1 MGRLNKPAIEGYKYR
16 SPGQTNAK
24 DKMPNFREDVVA
36 SQKADVDRI
45 KRSMDTA
52 ETRPQN
58 LKQVQGMGD
67 RAISRTL
74 GRAGAVGAALMGGYD
89 LGRAID
95 EKTGIGKK
103 MVDKVMGPA
112 KVEGDRVELS
122 EDSKKRIAR
131 GDLDKKEAK
140 DKDDGAGSK
149 VKAKERKPN
158 PCASGLLREAYPES
172 SIRELVTDIPNTPES
187 EDTPELKRGG
197 KVKKYASGG
206 SVSASS
212 RGDGCAQR
220 GKTRG
225 MMR

>member
-36 SQKADVDRI
+36 SQKADIDRI

-58 LKQVQGMGD
+58 RKQVQEMGG
-67 RAISRTL
+67 RGISRTL
-74 GRAGAVGAALMGGYD
+74 GRAGAAGTALMGGYD

-140 DKDDGAGSK
+140 DKDKPKA
-149 VKAKERKPN
+149 KAKERK
-158 PCASGLLREAYPES
+158 EAYPES
-172 SIRELVTDIPNTPES
+172 SIRETVTDIPNTPEN
-187 EDTPELKRGG
+187 EDTPELRRGG

-206 SVSASS
+206 SVSASR

-225 MMR
+225 KMV

>member
-1 MGRLNKPAIEGYKYR
+1 MGRLNKPAIEGYEYR

-36 SQKADVDRI
+36 SQKADIDRI

-58 LKQVQGMGD
+58 RKQVQEMGG
-67 RAISRTL
+67 RGISRTL
-74 GRAGAVGAALMGGYD
+74 GRAGAVGTALMGGYD

-149 VKAKERKPN
+149 VKAKAKERK
-158 PCASGLLREAYPES
+158 EAYPES
-172 SIRELVTDIPNTPES
+172 SIRETVTDIPNTPES

-206 SVSASS
+206 SVSAST

>member
-1 MGRLNKPAIEGYKYR
+1 MGRLNKPAIEGYEYR

-24 DKMPNFREDVVA
+24 DRMPNFREDVVA
-36 SQKADVDRI
+36 SQKADIDRI
-45 KRSMDTA
+45 KRSMDTSA
-52 ETRPQN
+52 TRPQN
-58 LKQVQGMGD
+58 LKQVQEMGG
-67 RAISRTL
+67 RGISRTL
-74 GRAGAVGAALMGGYD
+74 GRAGAAGTALMGGYD

-140 DKDDGAGSK
+140 DKDEGAGSK
-149 VKAKERKPN
+149 AKAKATPYPKSDIRETSEDDTRSSYKDTEG
-158 PCASGLLREAYPES
+158 SGDRSEES
-172 SIRELVTDIPNTPES
+172 SM
-187 EDTPELKRGG
+187 KKGG
-197 KVKKYASGG
+197 KVKKFASGG
-206 SVSASS
+206 SVSASR

>member
-1 MGRLNKPAIEGYKYR
+1 MAFLGRLNKPVKPGYTYR
-16 SPGQTNAK
+16 SPQQTNAE
-24 DKMPNFREDVVA
+24 DLTPNLREDVVA

-45 KRSMDTA
+45 KRSLDTS
-52 ETRPQN
+52 ETLPQN
-58 LKQVQGMGD
+58 RKQRQEMGG
-67 RAISRTL
+67 RGISRTL
-74 GRAGAVGAALMGGYD
+74 GRAGAVGTALMGGYD

-103 MVDKVMGPA
+103 IVDKVMGPA

-149 VKAKERKPN
+149 AKATPYPKSNIRETSEDDTRSSYKDTE
-158 PCASGLLREAYPES
+158 ASGDRDEES
-172 SIRELVTDIPNTPES
+172 SM
-187 EDTPELKRGG
+187 KKGG
-197 KVKKYASGG
+197 KVKKFASGG
-206 SVSASS
+206 SVSASR

>member
-1 MGRLNKPAIEGYKYR
+1 MGRLNKPAIEGYEYR

-36 SQKADVDRI
+36 SQKADIDRI

-58 LKQVQGMGD
+58 RKQVQEMGG
-67 RAISRTL
+67 RGISRTL
-74 GRAGAVGAALMGGYD
+74 GRAGAAGTALMGGYD

-140 DKDDGAGSK
+140 DKPKA
-149 VKAKERKPN
+149 KAKERK
-158 PCASGLLREAYPES
+158 EAYPDS
-172 SIRELVTDIPNTPES
+172 DIRETVTDIPNTPEN
-187 EDTPELKRGG
+187 EDTPELRRGG
-197 KVKKYASGG
+197 KVKKFASGG
-206 SVSASS
+206 SVSASR

-225 MMR
+225 KMV

>member
-36 SQKADVDRI
+36 SQKADIDRI

-58 LKQVQGMGD
+58 RKQVQEMGG
-67 RAISRTL
+67 RGISRTL
-74 GRAGAVGAALMGGYD
+74 GRAGAAGTALMGGYD

-112 KVEGDRVELS
+112 KVAGDRVELS

-140 DKDDGAGSK
+140 DKDKPKA
-149 VKAKERKPN
+149 KAKERK
-158 PCASGLLREAYPES
+158 EAYPES
-172 SIRELVTDIPNTPES
+172 SIRETATDIPNTPEN

-197 KVKKYASGG
+197 KVKKFASGG
-206 SVSASS
+206 SVSASR

-225 MMR
+225 TMV

>member
-1 MGRLNKPAIEGYKYR
+1 MGRLNKPAIEGYEYR

-24 DKMPNFREDVVA
+24 DMMPNFREDVVA
-36 SQKADVDRI
+36 SQKADIDRI

-58 LKQVQGMGD
+58 RKQVQEMGG
-67 RAISRTL
+67 RGISRTL
-74 GRAGAVGAALMGGYD
+74 GRAGAAGTALMGGYD

-103 MVDKVMGPA
+103 IVDKVMGPA
-112 KVEGDRVELS
+112 KFEGEVVELS

-131 GDLDKKEAK
+131 GDLDKKEVK

-149 VKAKERKPN
+149 AKAKATPYPKSNIRETSEDDTRSSYKDTE
-158 PCASGLLREAYPES
+158 ASGDRDEES
-172 SIRELVTDIPNTPES
+172 SM
-187 EDTPELKRGG
+187 KKGG
-197 KVKKYASGG
+197 KVKKFASGG